1 MTADHRAPP
10 PVIGSLVAM
19 STSATTAPAVQ
30 LVGVTKQFRTADG
43 PVVAVDNIDLEVPS
57 GQIMAFLGPNGAGK
71 TTALDMVLGL
81 TEPTTGTVS
90 VHGQRPRQAVRAGRV
105 SAVLQSGGLL
115 RDLSVRE
122 TVQMIASTFPD
133 PRPVDEVL
141 EKAGITS
148 LAGRKVSKCSGG
160 EQQRL
165 RFALALLPD
174 PDLLILDEPTAGMD
188 VTARREFWD
197 TMRADADS
205 GRTIIFATHYLEEAD
220 SFAERIVLMAGG
232 HIVADGSTEEIRTR
246 ATGRTVSADLPA
258 GTDALARLEA
268 MDQVHHID
276 HNGGRVQIRT
286 SDSDAVAL
294 ALLRDLGGTD
304 LEIASG
310 SLDQA
315 FMALTSASSDGAA
328 GENGSGDGAAG
339 THGASDQ
346 NREIGASATDQTTR
360 ATAAGTPAQ
369 PVSAADPR

>member
-205 GRTIIFATHYLEEAD
+205 GRTVIFATHYLEEAD
-220 SFAERIVLMAGG
+220 AFAQRIVMMAAGQ
-232 HIVADGSTEEIRTR
+232 IVADGTTTEIRAR
-246 ATGRTVSADLPA
+246 ASGRTVSARVDGSA
-258 GTDALARLEA
+258 LEA
-268 MDQVHHID
+268 TLAQLRSRPGVHSVTVES
-276 HNGGRVQIRT
+276 GRVQVHAT
-286 SDSDAVAL
+286 DSDAIAL
-294 ALLRDLGGTD
+294 ALLTELGGTE
-304 LEIASG
+304 LEVSSG

-315 FMALTSASSDGAA
+315 FVALTSGGAPA
-328 GENGSGDGAAG
+328 AAHSHTNGQDTAP
-339 THGASDQ
+339 
-346 NREIGASATDQTTR
+346 
-360 ATAAGTPAQ
+360 TAAAATTTSTTEPEGTL
-369 PVSAADPR
+369 R